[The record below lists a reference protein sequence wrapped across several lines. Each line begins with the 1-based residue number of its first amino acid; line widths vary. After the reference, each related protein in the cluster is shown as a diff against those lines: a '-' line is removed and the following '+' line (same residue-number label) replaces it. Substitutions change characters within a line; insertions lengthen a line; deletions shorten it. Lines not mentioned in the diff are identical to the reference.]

1 MSYHF
6 IWVFHFNW
14 HKIINSIL
22 WILQILNHNSSL
34 PTSWH
39 FLDYLLYGWLFPT
52 LSFCQIV
59 GSSPIYCFLVLVLY
73 SVHLLNFVVPNPPH
87 SLLPPFRSE
96 CKVCRYAW
104 KIKEE
109 KEEHEGADSSSSHD
123 ASNGRWDREESNQIT
138 SQGFLPASSFV
149 YIFPFSVSATLK
161 WVINPYFTKVMV
173 WRHLETK
180 LPKLPS

>member
-1 MSYHF
+1 MSYYF
-6 IWVFHFNW
+6 IWVFQFNW

-22 WILQILNHNSSL
+22 WILQIVNHNSRL

-52 LSFCQIV
+52 LNFCHIV
-59 GSSPIYCFLVLVLY
+59 GSSPICCFLVLY
-73 SVHLLNFVVPNPPH
+73 TVHLLNFVVPNPPH

-109 KEEHEGADSSSSHD
+109 KKEHEGADSSSSHD
-123 ASNGRWDREESNQIT
+123 ASNGRWDRRVIESPFKYF
-138 SQGFLPASSFV
+138 FLPVPLCTFSHLV
-149 YIFPFSVSATLK
+149 YQQPWS
-161 WVINPYFTKVMV
+161 
-173 WRHLETK
+173 E
-180 LPKLPS
+180 